1 MYLFMYV
8 TQFLRDM
15 RSQKLR
21 TLLTLFGIIWGTT
34 AVVLLLAF
42 GKGLHAQNQ
51 KSMHGLGE
59 GIVILWGGRTSK
71 PFEGFGKG
79 RVIPLR
85 EEDAILLKGE
95 IKELGGVSPEYS
107 RWSTHMKYKDN
118 VVTQNMVGIYP
129 IFGEMRNIFAEM
141 GGRFIN
147 KIDLENKK
155 RVVFIGDQLKEDLFG
170 AEEAIGKYIIIDN
183 VPFLVVG
190 VMKKKPQ
197 DSSYSGRDENK
208 AFIPATTFAAMYGYR
223 YVNDI
228 IFKPKDPRQVELVQS
243 EVYKVLGKK
252 YKFDPEDKEA
262 LSMWDTTEMQ
272 KFLTYFFLA
281 FRVFLVVIGTA
292 TLIVG
297 GIGVSNI
304 MHVVVEERT
313 KEVGIKMSL
322 GAKKAHVLAQFI
334 FETLV
339 ITFTGGIIGF
349 LFSWMVIKIFPLFKL
364 EEYMGTPIITPPAAL
379 IAVGILGLVGLISGY
394 FPARRAANLNPVQ
407 ALKLQ

>member
-1 MYLFMYV
+1 MHLFMYL

-21 TLLTLFGIIWGTT
+21 TFLTLFGIIWGTS

-59 GIVILWGGRTSK
+59 RIVIMWGGRTSK
-71 PFEGFGKG
+71 PYEGFGRG
-79 RVIPLR
+79 RRIPLR
-85 EEDAILLKGE
+85 EEDALLLKKE
-95 IKELGGVSPEYS
+95 ISQMGGISPEYS
-107 RWSTHMKYKDN
+107 RWSTHIKYKKN
-118 VVTQNMVGIYP
+118 EVTQNMVGIYP
-129 IFGEMRNIFAEM
+129 IFGELRNIYPQR

-147 KIDLENKK
+147 HIDLKKRK
-155 RVVFIGDQLKEDLFG
+155 RVVFIGNQLKEDLFG
-170 AEEAIGKYIIIDN
+170 RGKAIGKYIIIDN

-190 VMKKKPQ
+190 VMKKKAQ

-208 AFIPATTFAAMYGYR
+208 AFIPATTFAAMYGYK

-228 IFKPKDPRQVELVQS
+228 VFKPKDARQTELVKKR
-243 EVYKVLGKK
+243 VYEVLGKK
-252 YKFDPEDKEA
+252 YKFDPQDKEA
-262 LSMWDTTEMQ
+262 LAMWDTTEME

-281 FRVFLVVIGTA
+281 FRIFLAVIGTF
-292 TLIVG
+292 TLVVG

-313 KEVGIKMSL
+313 REIGIKMSL
-322 GAKKAHVLAQFI
+322 GAKKRHVLTQFL

-339 ITFTGGIIGF
+339 ITFIGGTIGF
-349 LFSWMVIKIFPLFKL
+349 LFSLLVVKVFPVFKL
-364 EEYMGTPIITPPAAL
+364 EDYLGTPQLSASAVL
-379 IAVGILGLVGLISGY
+379 IAVGVLGLVGLVSGY

-407 ALKLQ
+407 ALKF

>member
-21 TLLTLFGIIWGTT
+21 TLLTLFGIIWGTS

-71 PFEGFGKG
+71 SFEGFGKG
-79 RVIPLR
+79 RAIPLR
-85 EEDAILLKGE
+85 EEDALLLKSE

-118 VVTQNMVGIYP
+118 AVNQNMVGIYP
-129 IFGEMRNIFAEM
+129 VFGEMRNIYAEM

-147 KIDLENKK
+147 KIDLENKR

-170 AEEAIGKYIIIDN
+170 TEEAIGKYIIIDN

-190 VMKKKPQ
+190 VMMKKPQ

-208 AFIPATTFAAMYGYR
+208 AFIPVTTFAAMYGYR

-228 IFKPKDPRQVELVQS
+228 IFKPKDPRQVELVKD

-281 FRVFLVVIGTA
+281 FRIFLVVIGTA

-313 KEVGIKMSL
+313 KEVGIKMSM

-334 FETLV
+334 FETFV

-349 LFSWMVIKIFPLFKL
+349 LFSWTVIKIFPLFKL
-364 EEYMGTPIITPPAAL
+364 EEYLGTPIITPSAAL
-379 IAVGILGLVGLISGY
+379 IAMGILGLVGMISGY

-407 ALKLQ
+407 ALKL

>member
-1 MYLFMYV
+1 MHILMFV

-21 TLLTLFGIIWGTT
+21 TFLTIFGIIWGTA

-59 GIVILWGGRTSK
+59 GIVILWGGKTSK
-71 PFEGFGKG
+71 PYMGFGRG
-79 RVIPLR
+79 RWIRLR
-85 EEDAILLKGE
+85 EEDAVLLKRE
-95 IKELGGVSPEYS
+95 IRELGGISPEYS
-107 RWSTHMKYKDN
+107 KWNTTMRYKKN
-118 VVTQNMVGIYP
+118 TLTQNMIGIYP
-129 IFGEMRNIFAEM
+129 IFGELRNIYSEL

-147 KIDLENKK
+147 PIDLKEQK
-155 RVVFIGDQLKEDLFG
+155 RVVFIGNKLKEDLFG
-170 AEEAIGKYIIIDN
+170 KEKAVGKYIFIDN

-208 AFIPATTFAAMYGYR
+208 AFIPAITFAAMYGYK
-223 YVNDI
+223 YVNNI
-228 IFKPKDPRQVELVQS
+228 IFKPRDPRQVESVKKQ
-243 EVYKVLGKK
+243 VYKVLGKK

-262 LSMWDTTEMQ
+262 LAMWDTSEMQ

-281 FRVFLVVIGTA
+281 FRAFLAIIGTF

-304 MHVVVEERT
+304 MNVVVEERT
-313 KEVGIKMSL
+313 KEIGIKMSL
-322 GAKKAHVLAQFI
+322 GAKKRHILSQFI
-334 FETLV
+334 FETLM
-339 ITFTGGIIGF
+339 ITFVGGVIGF
-349 LFSWMVIKIFPLFKL
+349 MFAFMVVKVFPYFKL
-364 EEYMGTPIITPPAAL
+364 EEYMGTPEVSFSAGL
-379 IAVGILGLVGLISGY
+379 IAVGVLGLVGFISGF

-407 ALKLQ
+407 ALKF

>member
-1 MYLFMYV
+1 MQAVMYI

-21 TLLTLFGIIWGTT
+21 TLLTLFGIMWGTA

-51 KSMHGLGE
+51 KAMHGLGE
-59 GIVILWGGRTSK
+59 GIVILWGGRTSQ

-79 RVIPLR
+79 RRIPLR
-85 EEDAILLKGE
+85 AEDAHFLKRE
-95 IKELGGVSPEYS
+95 IKEMAGVSPEYS

-118 VVTQNMVGIYP
+118 AVTQNMVGINP
-129 IFGEMRNIFAEM
+129 IFGEMRNIVPEM
-141 GGRFIN
+141 GGRFIDR
-147 KIDLENKK
+147 IDLEQKK
-155 RVVFIGDQLKEDLFG
+155 RVVFIGDQLKKDLFG
-170 AEEAIGKYIIIDN
+170 EEEAIGKYIIIDN
-183 VPFLVVG
+183 VPFLVIG
-190 VMKKKPQ
+190 VMKEKEQ

-208 AFIPATTFAAMYGYR
+208 AIIPATTFAAMYGYR

-228 IFKPKDPRQVELVQS
+228 IFKPKDPRQTEQVKEK
-243 EVYKVLGKK
+243 VYQVLGKK
-252 YKFDPEDKEA
+252 YKFDPADKEA

-281 FRVFLVVIGTA
+281 FRIFLVAIGTA

-322 GAKKAHVLAQFI
+322 GAKKAHVLLQFI
-334 FETLV
+334 FETFV
-339 ITFTGGIIGF
+339 ITFVGGTVGF
-349 LFSWMVIKIFPLFKL
+349 LFSLTLIKLFPLFKL
-364 EEYMGTPIITPPAAL
+364 EEYLGTPQISFSSAL

-407 ALKLQ
+407 ALKL

>member
-1 MYLFMYV
+1 MFM

-21 TLLTLFGIIWGTT
+21 TFLTLFGIIWGTS

-42 GKGLHAQNQ
+42 GKGIHAQNQ
-51 KSMHGLGE
+51 RSMHGLGE
-59 GIVILWGGRTSK
+59 GIVIMWGGRTSK
-71 PFEGFGKG
+71 PYMGFGKG
-79 RVIPLR
+79 RSIPLR
-85 EEDAILLKGE
+85 EEDALLLKRE
-95 IKELGGVSPEYS
+95 IKRLAGVSPEYS
-107 RWSTHMKYKDN
+107 RWNTQIKYKKN
-118 VVTQNMVGIYP
+118 TVRQNMVGIYP
-129 IFGEMRNIFAEM
+129 VFGKMRNIFAET

-147 KIDLENKK
+147 KIDLEKRK
-155 RVVFIGDQLKEDLFG
+155 RVVFLGDKLKKDLFG
-170 AEEAIGKYIIIDN
+170 KEEAIGKYIIIDN

-190 VMKKKPQ
+190 VMKKKAQ

-208 AFIPATTFAAMYGYR
+208 AFIPASTFAAMYGYK

-228 IFKPKDPRQVELVQS
+228 IFKPKDPRETEQVKKQ
-243 EVYKVLGKK
+243 VYEVLGKK
-252 YKFDPEDKEA
+252 YKFDPKDNEA
-262 LSMWDTTEMQ
+262 LAMWDTTEME

-281 FRVFLVVIGTA
+281 FRIFLLVIGTF

-313 KEVGIKMSL
+313 KEIGIKMSL
-322 GAKKAHVLAQFI
+322 GAKKIHVLSQLI

-339 ITFTGGIIGF
+339 ITLTGGIVGF
-349 LFSWMVIKIFPLFKL
+349 LFSLLVVKIFPLFKL
-364 EEYMGTPIITPPAAL
+364 EEYMGTPQITLPSTL
-379 IAVGILGLVGLISGY
+379 ITISVLGVVGLISGY

-407 ALKLQ
+407 ALKL

>member
-1 MYLFMYV
+1 MQAVMYI

-21 TLLTLFGIIWGTT
+21 TLLTLFGIMWGTA

-51 KSMHGLGE
+51 KAMHGLGE
-59 GIVILWGGRTSK
+59 SIVILWGGRTSQ

-79 RVIPLR
+79 RRIPLR
-85 EEDAILLKGE
+85 EEDAQFLKRE
-95 IKELGGVSPEYS
+95 IKEMWGASPEYS
-107 RWSTHMKYKDN
+107 RWSTHIKYKDN
-118 VVTQNMVGIYP
+118 AVTQNMIGIYP
-129 IFGEMRNIFAEM
+129 VFGEMRNIVSEM

-147 KIDLENKK
+147 RIDLEHKR
-155 RVVFIGDQLKEDLFG
+155 RVVFIGDQLKKDLFG
-170 AEEAIGKYIIIDN
+170 EEEAIGKYIIIDN

-190 VMKKKPQ
+190 VMKEKEQ

-208 AFIPATTFAAMYGYR
+208 AFIPATTFAAMYGDR

-228 IFKPKDPRQVELVQS
+228 IFKPEDPRQTELVK
-243 EVYKVLGKK
+243 EKVYQVLGKK
-252 YKFDPEDKEA
+252 YKFDPTDKEA
-262 LSMWDTTEMQ
+262 LSMWDTTEMA

-281 FRVFLVVIGTA
+281 FRIFLVAIGTA

-322 GAKKAHVLAQFI
+322 GAKKAHVVVQFI
-334 FETLV
+334 FETFV
-339 ITFTGGIIGF
+339 ITFVGGTVGF
-349 LFSWMVIKIFPLFKL
+349 LFSLAVVKLFPVFKL
-364 EEYMGTPIITPPAAL
+364 EEYVGTPEVTYSTAL
-379 IAVGILGLVGLISGY
+379 IAVVILGLVGLISGY

-407 ALKLQ
+407 ALKL